1 MTELWG
7 RGLRPE
13 GCTVMVLWMPVKP
26 ARGVLWDVGK
36 SLRPSPVSLWGG
48 CMRLEGI
55 GLGRHCEV
63 SFICPG
69 LGS

>member
-1 MTELWG
+1 
-7 RGLRPE
+7 
-13 GCTVMVLWMPVKP
+13 MVLWMPVKP